1 MSIPTEWLGPIE
13 EAVSNGVLVAW
24 DGCHKMYVAMDPE
37 SGDDFRALEYPH
49 IVQSDF
55 DTMMN
60 TLHDWW
66 DESCPLRFIQSMSNG
81 GDDYA
86 DFRNLIEQFAEESP
100 F

>member
-37 SGDDFRALEYPH
+37 SGDDFRDLEYPH

-66 DESCPLRFIQSMSNG
+66 DKSCELRFIQSMSNG
-81 GDDYA
+81 GNDCDDF
-86 DFRNLIEQFAEESP
+86 DDLIPQFAESSP

>member
-13 EAVSNGVLVAW
+13 EAVSNGVLLAW
-24 DGCHKMYVAMDPE
+24 DGCHKIYVVMDE
-37 SGDDFRALEYPH
+37 HSAQWFSHEYRNTA
-49 IVQSDF
+49 QGDF

-66 DESCPLRFIQSMSNG
+66 DESCELRFIQSVSNFDYY
-81 GDDYA
+81 DD
-86 DFRNLIEQFAEESP
+86 LIPQFAESSP